1 MYADVLGRQR
11 NFFRSGETKQIDF
24 RKEQLRKLR
33 DVLQDHEER
42 FYDAIQQDLGKSAF
56 ETFTTEIS
64 FIYNEIDY
72 FIKNLSSLAKPRKV
86 GTNII
91 NQLGSSKI
99 YWEPFGNTLAI
110 GAWNYP
116 YQLSFVPA
124 VCALA
129 AGNTVILKPS
139 ENSPSTAAAM
149 EAAINENFPDEYF
162 HVFQGGVNE
171 TTEILKL
178 RFDKIFFTGSPH
190 IGKIVYQA
198 ASAHLTPVTLELGG
212 KSPTVVT
219 QSANI
224 EVAARRIVW
233 GKFLNAGQTCIAP
246 DYLYVHEQVRDV
258 LLDAIKRNIGKYKY
272 LPGSENYTRIINP
285 RHFKRLIGFIDQK
298 KIFTGGHYDE
308 DILFIEPTILQNVTW
323 EDKVMQEEVFGPIL
337 PVLDYKDFN
346 EVINIIQNHEKP
358 LSAYIFTNN
367 HAEKEAFISKIS
379 FGGGCVNDTVMHIS
393 NPNLPFGGI
402 GNSGI
407 GSYHGKFGF
416 EAFSH
421 RKSVIDKATWG
432 EPDLRYPPYTETKKK
447 WIRRL
452 QGG

>member
-1 MYADVLGRQR
+1 MIYADILERQR
-11 NFFRSGETKQIDF
+11 KFFRSGVTKQVDF

-33 DVLQDHEER
+33 DVLRNHEEKL
-42 FYDAIQQDLGKSAF
+42 YDAIQQDLGKSAF

-72 FIKNLSSLAKPRKV
+72 FLKNLESLVKPHKV
-86 GTNII
+86 STNII
-91 NQLGSSKI
+91 NQLGSSRI
-99 YWEPFGNTLAI
+99 YSEPFGNTLAI

-139 ENSPSTAAAM
+139 ENAPNTAAAM
-149 EAAINENFPDEYF
+149 EAVVNENFPDEYF
-162 HVFQGGVNE
+162 HVFQGGVEE

-178 RFDKIFFTGSPH
+178 QFDKIFFTGSPH

-198 ASAHLTPVTLELGG
+198 AAVHLTPVTLELGG
-212 KSPTVVT
+212 KSPAIVT
-219 QSANI
+219 PSANI

-246 DYLYVHEQVRDV
+246 DYLYVHQQVREA
-258 LLDAIKRNIGKYKY
+258 LLTAIKRNIEKFQY
-272 LPGSENYTRIINP
+272 LPGSENYTRIINS
-285 RHFKRLIGFIDQK
+285 RHFKRLIGFIDQAK
-298 KIFTGGHYDE
+298 VFTGGRYDE
-308 DILFIEPTILQNVTW
+308 DKLFIEPTILQHVTW
-323 EDKVMQEEVFGPIL
+323 EDKVMQDEVFGPVL
-337 PVLDYKDFN
+337 PVLDYNDFN
-346 EVINIIQNHEKP
+346 EVVDIIQSHEKP

-367 HAEKEAFISKIS
+367 NTEKEAFVSKIS
-379 FGGGCVNDTVMHIS
+379 FGGGCINDTVMHIS

-407 GSYHGKFGF
+407 GSYHGKYGF
-416 EAFSH
+416 ETFSH
-421 RKSVIDKATWG
+421 RKAVMDKATWG
-432 EPDLRYPPYTETKKK
+432 EPDLRYPPYTNTKKK

-452 QGG
+452 QG

>member
-1 MYADVLGRQR
+1 MIYADILERQR
-11 NFFRSGETKQIDF
+11 KFFRSGVTKQVVF
-24 RKEQLRKLR
+24 RKEQLRKLL
-33 DVLQDHEER
+33 DVLRNHEER
-42 FYDAIQQDLGKSAF
+42 LYDAIQQDLGKSAF

-72 FIKNLSSLAKPRKV
+72 FLKNLESLIKPQKV
-86 GTNII
+86 STNII
-91 NQLGSSKI
+91 NQLGSSRI
-99 YWEPFGNTLAI
+99 YSEPFGNILAI

-116 YQLSFVPA
+116 YQLSFLPA

-139 ENSPSTAAAM
+139 ENAPNTAAAM
-149 EAAINENFPDEYF
+149 EAVVNENFPNEYF
-162 HVFQGGVNE
+162 HVFQGGVEE

-178 RFDKIFFTGSPH
+178 QFDKIFFTGSPH

-212 KSPTVVT
+212 KSPAIVT
-219 QSANI
+219 PSANI

-246 DYLYVHEQVRDV
+246 DYLYVHQQVREA
-258 LLDAIKRNIGKYKY
+258 LLTAIKRNIEKFQY

-285 RHFKRLIGFIDQK
+285 RHFKRLIGFIDQAK
-298 KIFTGGHYDE
+298 VFAGGRYDE
-308 DILFIEPTILQNVTW
+308 GKLFIEPTILQHVTW
-323 EDKVMQEEVFGPIL
+323 EDKVMQDEVFGPIL
-337 PVLDYKDFN
+337 PVLDYNDFN
-346 EVINIIQNHEKP
+346 EVVDIIQSHEKP
-358 LSAYIFTNN
+358 LAAYIFTNN
-367 HAEKEAFISKIS
+367 NAEKEAFVSKIS
-379 FGGGCVNDTVMHIS
+379 FGGGCINDTVMHIS

-407 GSYHGKFGF
+407 GSYHGKYGF
-416 EAFSH
+416 ETFSH
-421 RKSVIDKATWG
+421 RKAVMDKATWG
-432 EPDLRYPPYTETKKK
+432 EPDLRYPPYTDSKKK

-452 QGG
+452 QG